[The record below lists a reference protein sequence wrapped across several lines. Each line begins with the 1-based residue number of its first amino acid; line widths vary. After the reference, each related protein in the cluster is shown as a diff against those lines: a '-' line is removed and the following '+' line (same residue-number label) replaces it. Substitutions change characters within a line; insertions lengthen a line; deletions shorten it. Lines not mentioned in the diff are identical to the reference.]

1 MRETL
6 RKLKLVPVVMI
17 HDYRQ
22 AAPLARALL
31 AGGIGAIEVTLRT
44 PAAWDAATAIRQAV
58 PELLLG
64 IGTIVAP
71 AQLERAQRLGAG
83 FAVSPGST
91 PALRAAARAVGL
103 DYLPGVA
110 TVSEIMATLEDGIA
124 TMKFFPAGVAGGI
137 GALKSFAPLFETVA
151 FCPTGG
157 IDADNLQAYL
167 ALPNVVA
174 VGGSWL
180 TPQPL
185 VEAGDWNAITAL
197 VARGCALA
205 AGIQTPG
212 AQTTSKKSAN

>member
-6 RKLKLVPVVMI
+6 RRLKLVPVVMI
-17 HDYRQ
+17 HDYRH
-22 AAPLARALL
+22 AVPLARALR

-44 PAAWDAATAIRQAV
+44 QAAWDAATAIRQEV

-64 IGTIVAP
+64 IGTIVEP
-71 AQLERAQRLGAG
+71 GQLERAQRLGAG

-91 PALRAAARAVGL
+91 PALRTAARAVGI

-110 TVSEIMATLEDGIA
+110 TVSEIMAALEDGIA
-124 TMKFFPAGVAGGI
+124 TMKFFPAEIAGGI
-137 GALKSFAPLFETVA
+137 GALKSVAPLFEQAA

-157 IDADNLQAYL
+157 IAADNLQLYL

-180 TPQPL
+180 TPQRL
-185 VEAGDWNAITAL
+185 VEAGDWPAITAL
-197 VARGCALA
+197 AAQGRALA
-205 AGIQTPG
+205 DA
-212 AQTTSKKSAN
+212 AQTISKKSAN